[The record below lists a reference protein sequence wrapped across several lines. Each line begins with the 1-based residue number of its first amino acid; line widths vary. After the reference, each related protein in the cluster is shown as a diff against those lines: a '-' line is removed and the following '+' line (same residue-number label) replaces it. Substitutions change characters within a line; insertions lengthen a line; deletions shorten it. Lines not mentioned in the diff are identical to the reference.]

1 MPGNLSEGTSARQAQ
16 GEILCVAMSA
26 WASVHGKLAWESIVK
41 LRPGISVRDVSAWDG
56 ARWHAAEAHGLRDV
70 IVHQGAHPQ

>member
-41 LRPGISVRDVSAWDG
+41 LRPGISVRDVSAWDVSG
-56 ARWHAAEAHGLRDV
+56 
-70 IVHQGAHPQ
+70 